1 MPIRVTE
8 TLTFALENRLQEV
21 AVLFER
27 LEAFHR
33 RCGVSDDDAYVLTL
47 VMEEVFTNIVRHGYP
62 GEGGHRIAIRLELA
76 GGVVHI
82 MVEDDAQSFDPV
94 LAPLADLDAPLE
106 ERHVGGLGVHLIRTL
121 MDEVAYRRAAGRNVL
136 TLRKKLQPKE

>member
-1 MPIRVTE
+1 V
-8 TLTFALENRLQEV
+8 LENRLQEV

-47 VMEEVFTNIVRHGYP
+47 VMEEVFTNVVRHGYP
-62 GEGGHRIAIRLELA
+62 EEGGHRIAVRLELA
-76 GGVVHI
+76 GGVVTLV
-82 MVEDDAQSFDPV
+82 VEDDAQSFDPV
-94 LAPLADLDAPLE
+94 QAPLADLDAPLD
-106 ERHVGGLGVHLIRTL
+106 ERRVGGLGVHLIRTL
-121 MDEVAYRRAAGRNVL
+121 VDDVAYRRDGGRNVL